1 MKTII
6 AATVMFVLTSC
17 TEEARNKFSRS
28 VQQNILGE
36 KLKVSYI
43 DYGKV
48 VKTWIIKDG
57 KVTSGKENGSGAPL
71 GYYYF
76 YSENGYV
83 QLPVSKTLIEEIR

>member
-1 MKTII
+1 MIRLVI
-6 AATVMFVLTSC
+6 AFSVLLISAC

-36 KLKVSYI
+36 TLKVSYI

-48 VKTWIIKDG
+48 IKTWIIKDG
-57 KVTSGKENGSGAPL
+57 KVTSGKEQGSGAPL

-76 YSENGYV
+76 YGENGYV
-83 QLPVSKTLIEEIR
+83 QLPISKTLIEEVR